1 MIWFVQWKGT
11 VMYGKIILYISES
24 NLTLTYYIA
33 LLKSKYGLPK
43 VTKEN
48 SKSYQTV
55 VSEF

>member
-1 MIWFVQWKGT
+1 MIWFVQLKGT
-11 VMYGKIILYISES
+11 VMYEHIILYTSKS
-24 NLTLTYYIA
+24 NYYIV

>member
-1 MIWFVQWKGT
+1 
-11 VMYGKIILYISES
+11 MYGKIILHTSELS
-24 NLTLTYYIA
+24 KLYYIA

>member
-1 MIWFVQWKGT
+1 
-11 VMYGKIILYISES
+11 MYGQIILYISKS
-24 NLTLTYYIA
+24 NLSRIYYIA

>member
-1 MIWFVQWKGT
+1 MDRLFCIFL
-11 VMYGKIILYISES
+11 I
-24 NLTLTYYIA
+24 TYYIA

>member
-1 MIWFVQWKGT
+1 MIWCVQLKGK
-11 VMYGKIILYISES
+11 VMYGKIILYIIRSK
-24 NLTLTYYIA
+24 LYHIA

>member
-1 MIWFVQWKGT
+1 MNTLFCILQNR
-11 VMYGKIILYISES
+11 II
-24 NLTLTYYIA
+24 YYIV

>member
-1 MIWFVQWKGT
+1 MIWFVQLKVT
-11 VMYGKIILYISES
+11 VMYGRIILYMSRI
-24 NLTLTYYIA
+24 YYIA
-33 LLKSKYGLPK
+33 LLKSKYGLSK

>member
-1 MIWFVQWKGT
+1 MIWFVQLKGT
-11 VMYGKIILYISES
+11 VMYGQIILYISEKI
-24 NLTLTYYIA
+24 YYIV

>member
-1 MIWFVQWKGT
+1 MIWFVQLKGT
-11 VMYGKIILYISES
+11 VMYGQIILY
-24 NLTLTYYIA
+24 NVTLTYYIA

>member
-1 MIWFVQWKGT
+1 MIWFVQLKGT
-11 VMYGKIILYISES
+11 VMYGQIILYIS
-24 NLTLTYYIA
+24 NVTLTYYIA